1 MRAGNGQPEGRRQ
14 GVTKLAQPA
23 ARNEAAILSVRV
35 CLEGTGGCVE
45 RLKGFEPSTFS
56 LGSRRSGAGSGG
68 QEGTT
73 PDNRVQDARRG
84 GT

>member
-1 MRAGNGQPEGRRQ
+1 MRAGNEQPEGRRQ

-35 CLEGTGGCVE
+35 SWEGTGGCVE

-56 LGSRRSGAGSGG
+56 LGSRRSGAGMGG

-73 PDNRVQDARRG
+73 ADNRGQDARQ
-84 GT
+84 